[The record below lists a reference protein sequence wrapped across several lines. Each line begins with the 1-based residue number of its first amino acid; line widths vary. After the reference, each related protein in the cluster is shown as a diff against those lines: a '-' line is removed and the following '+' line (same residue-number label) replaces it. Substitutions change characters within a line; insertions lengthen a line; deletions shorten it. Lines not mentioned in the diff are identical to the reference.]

1 MRKQQLRE
9 VPSDSQTRAAALVS
23 PTNLGSK
30 TPSRAQSHGS
40 TVKAR
45 ARASTAAR
53 TQPAVRSETAREA
66 AGRAALAR
74 AAALHAVATEAEPP
88 AEPRS
93 AGIVGAAEAAAAA
106 AATKRKGKVTVAVR
120 SSPRGCGHGG
130 TVGNGAAVTTR
141 SSRQALSAQCASI
154 ERVLAE
160 RLGTDHLGAEYA
172 HLTHRSLAAHAF
184 EFMHGQSHCAC
195 CSVRFLV
202 RWRGRGAS
210 ADSWEPEAAVDDK
223 ALIRAFR
230 REQPGAATLNSAE
243 HSDRHSLRTPPLAAD
258 AQAGSSRQKRRRTS
272 VGPALSVEATTP
284 TRTMG
289 ESVQSSSARTAAPKQ
304 HPIGMHDGAD
314 ESNAPT
320 TTGDTAPVAVAV
332 ARSSRGRALLSPLK
346 CATRS

>member
-53 TQPAVRSETAREA
+53 TQPVVRSETAREA

-172 HLTHRSLAAHAF
+172 HLTHRPSLPTHLSSCMANRTVPA
-184 EFMHGQSHCAC
+184 
-195 CSVRFLV
+195 VRLGSWCDGV
-202 RWRGRGAS
+202 GAV
-210 ADSWEPEAAVDDK
+210 PV
-223 ALIRAFR
+223 LIRGNLRQPSTTR
-230 REQPGAATLNSAE
+230 R
-243 HSDRHSLRTPPLAAD
+243 
-258 AQAGSSRQKRRRTS
+258 
-272 VGPALSVEATTP
+272 
-284 TRTMG
+284 
-289 ESVQSSSARTAAPKQ
+289 
-304 HPIGMHDGAD
+304 
-314 ESNAPT
+314 
-320 TTGDTAPVAVAV
+320 
-332 ARSSRGRALLSPLK
+332 
-346 CATRS
+346 